1 MSHDQG
7 DNLIG
12 LLCGTAT
19 ALLAHAAQWASAS
32 TWAGEALHTVLFGF
46 LGGAAGYLGKHAI
59 ERLRRKKR
67 TKNNDQKQ
75 P

>member
-12 LLCGTAT
+12 LVCGTA
-19 ALLAHAAQWASAS
+19 AAVLAHAAQWVQAS
-32 TWAGEALHTVLFGF
+32 TWAGEAIHTVLFGL
-46 LGGAAGYLGKHAI
+46 LGGAAGYIGKHAI
-59 ERLRRKKR
+59 ERLMKR
-67 TKNNDQKQ
+67 TKHNDQQQ

>member
-12 LLCGTAT
+12 LVCGTAT
-19 ALLAHAAQWASAS
+19 AMLAHAAQWVVAS
-32 TWAGEALHTVLFGF
+32 TWAGEALHTVLFGL

-59 ERLRRKKR
+59 ESVMRKR
-67 TKNNDQKQ
+67 TKNNDQQQ